1 MVSDG
6 IGDMLFDKAF
16 CAGSILQ
23 DDISSGELFER
34 LVAEISRL
42 PEDQRGAKALEL
54 SARLLELA
62 AFELAGHLGS
72 EEIGSMI
79 LRSAELSGRSADLE
93 QMSSEIVQRRPPRL
107 Q

>member
-1 MVSDG
+1 
-6 IGDMLFDKAF
+6 MLFDKAF
-16 CAGSILQ
+16 CAGIILQ

-42 PEDQRGAKALEL
+42 PEEQRGPKALDL

-62 AFELAGHLGS
+62 AFELAGRLGS
-72 EEIGSMI
+72 DEVGAMI

-93 QMSSEIVQRRPPRL
+93 QTSNQIAQRRPPRL